1 MRKEKDD
8 SLNEIYLLHFLGF
21 EQQRRMLPVLSR
33 TGVRARVERR
43 SAPWRAVRI
52 DAVARPSVRRVRVR
66 QGHGPPRRGKEEEAT
81 TASQV
86 RACVTAGCCAARGS
100 CFHLNSTNFEE
111 L

>member
-52 DAVARPSVRRVRVR
+52 DAVARPSVASASVRVTVHRAGEKKKR
-66 QGHGPPRRGKEEEAT
+66 QQQPAKCAL
-81 TASQV
+81 ASPQGV
-86 RACVTAGCCAARGS
+86 ALPEVPVS
-100 CFHLNSTNFEE
+100 I
-111 L
+111 